1 MVFDGNAY
9 YSGYEEGPSI
19 YASRRIVVT
28 ITGLAGA
35 GKSTVADRLI
45 DDNGFRRGKFAN
57 ALKEMLRAFL
67 RYRKVDD
74 ATIERMLEGDL
85 KGEPSEHFLGKS
97 PREAMQTLGTEWGR
111 NCIHPDLWVDT
122 EFLVQELGPYA
133 GAEPGPPMVID
144 DCRFPNEAA
153 AIRAI
158 GGTVIGVERPEA
170 PGATMAHSS
179 EGYSLTADVTL
190 QNRNTLERFK
200 MEIDQLAKELTWSY

>member
-1 MVFDGNAY
+1 MYF
-9 YSGYEEGPSI
+9 SGYEEGPSF
-19 YASRRIVVT
+19 YGPRRIVVT

-45 DDNGFRRGKFAN
+45 DHNGFRRGKFAN

-85 KGEPSEHFLGKS
+85 KGEPSEHFGGRT
-97 PREAMQTLGTEWGR
+97 PRHAMQTLGTEWGR
-111 NCIHPDLWVDT
+111 EQIHPDLWIDT
-122 EFLVQELGPYA
+122 EFLVQGLGSYA
-133 GAEPGPPMVID
+133 GAEAGPPVVID

-170 PGATMAHSS
+170 PGATMTHSS
-179 EGYSLTADVTL
+179 EGYALKGDVTL
-190 QNRNTLERFK
+190 QNRNTLERFQD
-200 MEIDQLAKELTWSY
+200 EIDQLAKELTWSY